1 MKEDTMQTKP
11 LSSDKHEVSANITA
25 KQMDV
30 VAPQAS
36 LEEVEQLANEM
47 KRLLVRHEFALEHE
61 GIRHQM
67 ETLERWMESYRRGLA
82 AANKLSA
89 NGATW
94 LGELRDQLKFAAD
107 EILRLEGEG
116 GNPATREQAV
126 QVEEL
131 IKAVRRIDKVLPD
144 VEHMFNQHANCEKQ
158 SS

>member
-1 MKEDTMQTKP
+1 MQSRP
-11 LSSDKHEVSANITA
+11 LNNNKHEFTENIPV
-25 KQMDV
+25 KQNDTPV
-30 VAPQAS
+30 PGAS
-36 LEEVEQLANEM
+36 LEEVEHLANEM

-116 GNPATREQAV
+116 GNPATGEQAV
-126 QVEEL
+126 QAEEL
-131 IKAVRRIDKVLPD
+131 IKAVRRIDKVLPNI
-144 VEHMFNQHANCEKQ
+144 EHMFNQPITSGKQ